1 VRVTLNR
8 RGRDRFTGTISAVL
22 ERKRKTLR
30 GFVHVEHGE
39 TWVLPLNEK
48 LPMIFVPPEERQ
60 AGGEPDSVVEV
71 EIVSYPRDADTA
83 PTGRILRVI
92 ENAGSPDQIVAS
104 ILDDLQIPTAF
115 SRQTEREVARIGREP
130 RVSGARGREDLT
142 ELPFVTID
150 GEDARDFDDAV
161 CLSTLPDG
169 SRRLQVAIAD
179 VAQFVKADT
188 ALDGEAYA
196 RGTSVYFPR
205 GVVPMLP
212 ELLSNDLCSLRPGE
226 PRLTLTC
233 EMDLDAGGKRKAY
246 RLFESVI
253 QSKARLTYHEVQQ
266 FLETKRARQLGRAA
280 RLAGMIAEMGELA
293 LLLARKRRERGALGF
308 EFPEAR
314 FTFAK
319 GERPERV
326 EKAFP
331 TEATRLIEQF
341 MLEANEAVAWH
352 CATEKIPILYRVHD
366 PPPPDQLTTLRLQLQ
381 TFGLE
386 VREGELADPRGINRL
401 LGRIRN
407 HPGHEELELNVL
419 RALTQ
424 AQYRSAND
432 GHFALNATHYTH
444 FTSPIRR
451 FPDLLVHRA
460 LKRTLRSGR
469 KASAAPVA
477 LPEEAG
483 AHLSTRERTAG
494 EAENRVRRLY
504 KVLYM
509 EPFLGESFP
518 AQVTGLSA
526 KGLWVSLRDHF
537 AEGFVPLSLLPDDHY
552 RFDAQRNVLRGRRR
566 RREIRFGEQLT
577 VQLARAER
585 MTQELE
591 FAFNAWGWQ
600 EDEGQEGPQDLKSSS
615 PGRSGR
621 KGR

>member
-1 VRVTLNR
+1 
-8 RGRDRFTGTISAVL
+8 
-22 ERKRKTLR
+22 
-30 GFVHVEHGE
+30 
-39 TWVLPLNEK
+39 
-48 LPMIFVPPEERQ
+48 
-60 AGGEPDSVVEV
+60 
-71 EIVSYPRDADTA
+71 
-83 PTGRILRVI
+83 
-92 ENAGSPDQIVAS
+92 
-104 ILDDLQIPTAF
+104 
-115 SRQTEREVARIGREP
+115 
-130 RVSGARGREDLT
+130 
-142 ELPFVTID
+142 
-150 GEDARDFDDAV
+150 
-161 CLSTLPDG
+161 
-169 SRRLQVAIAD
+169 
-179 VAQFVKADT
+179 
-188 ALDGEAYA
+188 
-196 RGTSVYFPR
+196 
-205 GVVPMLP
+205 
-212 ELLSNDLCSLRPGE
+212 
-226 PRLTLTC
+226 
-233 EMDLDAGGKRKAY
+233 
-246 RLFESVI
+246 
-253 QSKARLTYHEVQQ
+253 
-266 FLETKRARQLGRAA
+266 
-280 RLAGMIAEMGELA
+280 
-293 LLLARKRRERGALGF
+293 
-308 EFPEAR
+308 
-314 FTFAK
+314 
-319 GERPERV
+319 
-326 EKAFP
+326 
-331 TEATRLIEQF
+331 
-341 MLEANEAVAWH
+341 
-352 CATEKIPILYRVHD
+352 
-366 PPPPDQLTTLRLQLQ
+366 
-381 TFGLE
+381 
-386 VREGELADPRGINRL
+386 L

-577 VQLARAER
+577 VQRARAER

-600 EDEGQEGPQDLKSSS
+600 EDEGQEGPQSLKSGS